1 MIAIIA
7 ACGTNIASVNF
18 ALQRLGYEATLTND
32 ITIIKRAS
40 HVILPGVGNAAHAMR
55 QLQKEN
61 LVDVIPQLSQPVLG
75 ICLGL
80 QLLFTS
86 SAEGNVSGLGIFS
99 GEITSLPAKPGYTL
113 PHMGWNQLIIQ
124 KNDDPLM
131 TGINNQDHVYFVHSF
146 AAPIAD
152 YTVAVT
158 EYSQPFSAIVHQD
171 NFYATQ
177 FHLERSAAV
186 GAKIL
191 ANFLS
196 L

>member
-7 ACGTNIASVNF
+7 ACGTNIASVHF
-18 ALQRLGYEATLTND
+18 ALNRLGYEATLTND
-32 ITIIKRAS
+32 IKIIKSAS

-55 QLQKEN
+55 QLQKEQ
-61 LVDVIPQLSQPVLG
+61 LIDVIPQLTQPVLG

-86 SAEGNVSGLGIFS
+86 SAEGNVSGLGIFA
-99 GEITSLPAKPGYTL
+99 GEITPLAAKPDYTL
-113 PHMGWNQLIIQ
+113 PHMGWNQLTI
-124 KNDDPLM
+124 KKPDDPLM
-131 TGINNQDHVYFVHSF
+131 AGIDNQDYVYFVHSF

-158 EYSQPFSAIVHQD
+158 DYSQPFTAIVHQD